1 MLEQPC
7 GLLIAASSDSELKRN
22 KAACIVIPITAQ
34 AAFVFSRPVCLL
46 PHSNPYL
53 PPARN
58 LPISFRYN
66 CN

>member
-7 GLLIAASSDSELKRN
+7 GLLMAASGDSELKRN
-22 KAACIVIPITAQ
+22 KAACTVIPITAQ

-53 PPARN
+53 PCLQSAH
-58 LPISFRYN
+58 IFQI
-66 CN
+66 

>member
-7 GLLIAASSDSELKRN
+7 GLLIAASSGSELKRN

-34 AAFVFSRPVCLL
+34 AAFVFSGPVCLL

-53 PPARN
+53 PCLQSAH
-58 LPISFRYN
+58 IFQI
-66 CN
+66 

>member
-7 GLLIAASSDSELKRN
+7 GLLMAASGDSELKRN

-34 AAFVFSRPVCLL
+34 AAFVFLDQSVSYRTPTPIC
-46 PHSNPYL
+46 
-53 PPARN
+53 PACN